1 MSDPLTFAELFGA
14 VFPAESETQA
24 GVVYGPLG
32 DDLEGTLEGGLPA
45 PDPPLCNLAVSV
57 IDQFGDPIEGI
68 RVIARLPTGSEVIG
82 DSIGINLVKR
92 ETTGENGTAN
102 LVLLRDT
109 DYELLFRRPNGTTA
123 KIRIKTGVTSSQT
136 LSQVYQG

>member
-1 MSDPLTFAELFGA
+1 MPDVTTFAGLFGA
-14 VFPAESETQA
+14 VFPAESEVET

-32 DDLEGTLEGGLPA
+32 DDLLGTLEGGLPA
-45 PDPPLCNLAVSV
+45 PDPPRCNLAVSV
-57 IDQFGDPIEGI
+57 IDQSGDPIEGI

-92 ETTGENGTAN
+92 ETTDSNGTAN

-123 KIRIKTGVTSSQT
+123 KIRIKTGITSSQT